1 MQVKQ
6 SITSIF
12 PSMGFWM
19 MLFILGVFGGFYVT
33 YFSKLTESLPSVTHI
48 HFGLMSL
55 WMIIA
60 ISQPLL
66 IRYKKIN
73 LHQKVGKLSYLV
85 IPLVIFTSFLMMRYS
100 YQSQLSSLTEN
111 LILGNESMSIKE
123 GLSLLASFQA
133 IGFVYL
139 IWLGTFYGL
148 AIYFRKTPMIH
159 ARFMIAAVLTFMGPT
174 LDRILYFVFDLAYI
188 LPGVPAEYASF
199 LLIDLILL
207 FLLMIDIRKGR
218 SIWPITF
225 ALSFYILFQILY
237 TTVQKTEPFSK
248 LVNFLLN

>member
-6 SITSIF
+6 PITSIF
-12 PSMGFWM
+12 PSMGYWM

-33 YFSKLTESLPSVTHI
+33 YFSKLTESFPSLTHI
-48 HFGLMSL
+48 HFGLMSI
-55 WMIIA
+55 WMVIA
-60 ISQPLL
+60 IAQPLL
-66 IRYKKIN
+66 IRNKRINIHRKIGR
-73 LHQKVGKLSYLV
+73 VSYLV
-85 IPLVIFTSFLMMRYS
+85 LPLVILTSFLMMRFS

-111 LILGNESMSIKE
+111 LILGNESMSVKE

-148 AIYFRKTPMIH
+148 AILFKKSPAIH

-174 LDRILYFVFDLAYI
+174 LDRILFFLFDVAYI
-188 LPGVPAEYASF
+188 LPGIPAEYASF
-199 LLIDLILL
+199 LLIDVILL
-207 FLLMIDIRKGR
+207 FLLLVDFRKGR
-218 SIWPITF
+218 NIWPISF
-225 ALSFYILFQILY
+225 SISFYILFQILY
-237 TTVQKTEPFSK
+237 TIVPKTEPFSK